1 MNIADLLPQAI
12 SGLIRPETIR
22 TIFVFSISLVV
33 MLISLKVLTIIARK
47 VSGRYF
53 SNQTSSL
60 IVRGIR
66 YAGII
71 VIIMTFFHQI
81 GIDISAILGAA
92 GIAGVAIGFA
102 AQTSISN
109 IISGLFLVSEK
120 AFSVNDVIQI
130 EGFTGTVLSIDLLSV
145 KIRTLDNQ
153 YVRIPNEKLIKSE
166 FTNITR
172 YPIRRMTID
181 IWVSYNADV
190 SAVRDILLDVAKK
203 NPYCL
208 DNPAPLFVFNKFGS
222 SAQEITFGVWFE
234 KSEFLDLKNSI
245 MLDIKKRFDEEG
257 IEIPFTQISLAP
269 QKNEKPERMS
279 PKRKGITIKS

>member
-1 MNIADLLPQAI
+1 MNIQTFTAGNLRAHPARDNQDDL
-12 SGLIRPETIR
+12 
-22 TIFVFSISLVV
+22 VFSISLVV

-71 VIIMTFFHQI
+71 VIVMTFFHQI

-153 YVRIPNEKLIKSE
+153 YVRIPNEKLINRVHQYHRATPS
-166 FTNITR
+166 
-172 YPIRRMTID
+172 
-181 IWVSYNADV
+181 
-190 SAVRDILLDVAKK
+190 
-203 NPYCL
+203 
-208 DNPAPLFVFNKFGS
+208 G
-222 SAQEITFGVWFE
+222 G
-234 KSEFLDLKNSI
+234 
-245 MLDIKKRFDEEG
+245 
-257 IEIPFTQISLAP
+257 
-269 QKNEKPERMS
+269 
-279 PKRKGITIKS
+279 